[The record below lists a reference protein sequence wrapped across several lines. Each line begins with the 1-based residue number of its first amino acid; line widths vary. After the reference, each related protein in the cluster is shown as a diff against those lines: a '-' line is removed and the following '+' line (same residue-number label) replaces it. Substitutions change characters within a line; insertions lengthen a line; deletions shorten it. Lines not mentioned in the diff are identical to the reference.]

1 MPSNEHGRS
10 HGSAEQGEIRTD
22 VLWSA
27 ANGLEAQAATGR
39 FRHKSG
45 LEQSPEIER
54 MVRRAVA
61 RAKEGDREAV
71 RYLYLRYSDNV
82 YSFVRT
88 VVRDEHEAEDVTQ
101 HVFAKLMTAIGKHEE
116 RGRPFSGWILRLAHN
131 VAIDHMRARRAT
143 PAEEVYGEDA
153 RHDETVLDRGRS
165 LRAALGTLPEDQ
177 RNVLVL
183 RHLVGL
189 SPTEI
194 ADRLGRS
201 ESSIHGLHHR
211 GRRAIQEEL
220 TRMEAAPF
228 TVNPQTAV
236 AA

>member
-1 MPSNEHGRS
+1 MHHNEHG
-10 HGSAEQGEIRTD
+10 GSDHRMKRRIASTD
-22 VLWSA
+22 ALRSA
-27 ANGLEAQAATGR
+27 ANGLEAETATGR
-39 FRHKSG
+39 FRTKPS
-45 LEQSPEIER
+45 LDQSPEIDR

-61 RAKEGDREAV
+61 RAKQGDRDAV

-82 YSFVRT
+82 YSYVRT

-101 HVFAKLMTAIGKHEE
+101 HVFAKLITVIGKHEE
-116 RGRPFSGWILRLAHN
+116 RGRPFSGWIMRLAHN
-131 VAIDHMRARRAT
+131 VAIDHMRAQRAK
-143 PAEEVYGEDA
+143 PAEEIYGDDA
-153 RHDETVLDRGRS
+153 RQDETVIDRSRA
-165 LRAALGTLPEDQ
+165 LRVALGTLPEDQ

-189 SPTEI
+189 TPTEI

-201 ESSIHGLHHR
+201 ESSVHGLHHR

-220 TRMEAAPF
+220 TRLHAAPF
-228 TVNPQTAV
+228 TVCAATAV